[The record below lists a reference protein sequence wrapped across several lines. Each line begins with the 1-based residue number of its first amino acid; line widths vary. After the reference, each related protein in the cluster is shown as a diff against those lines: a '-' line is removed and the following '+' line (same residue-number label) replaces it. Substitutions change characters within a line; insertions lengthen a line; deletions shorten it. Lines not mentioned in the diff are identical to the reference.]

1 MSPRCIIA
9 TDKGM
14 MAEPTPS
21 PRQTLSYLRQ
31 LFAAHGIR
39 PKNKLGQNFL
49 IDLNVVDF
57 VVRSAELTPE
67 DLAVEVGTGTGGLT
81 ARLVE
86 SAGAVLSVEI
96 DPAFHQLA
104 QETVNESDRVKL
116 LNTDVLE
123 SKNQFNPAVLAA
135 LEELR
140 QRPGLKRLKL
150 VANLPY
156 AVATPVLSNFLLTE
170 LPFERMVAMGQ
181 LESAERLGASPS
193 TKDYGALA
201 VLVPSPGGVQ
211 GLRRP

>member
-1 MSPRCIIA
+1 MTTEQPA
-9 TDKGM
+9 
-14 MAEPTPS
+14 S
-21 PRQTLSYLRQ
+21 PRQTVTYLRQ

-104 QETVNESDRVKL
+104 QETVNESDRVVL
-116 LNTDVLE
+116 LNADILE
-123 SKNQFNPAVLAA
+123 NKNRLNPEVLAA
-135 LEELR
+135 LDRMR
-140 QRPGLKRLKL
+140 QTPGVSRLKL
-150 VANLPY
+150 VR
-156 AVATPVLSNFLLTE
+156 SE
-170 LPFERMVAMGQ
+170 G
-181 LESAERLGASPS
+181 
-193 TKDYGALA
+193 
-201 VLVPSPGGVQ
+201 
-211 GLRRP
+211 